1 MGMRPELQDMTV
13 SDWMDA
19 KLSMNSNSF
28 KQLINV
34 ARAGH
39 IQIPSIVVPNFN
51 PRITFISE
59 SDTAMYQRVK
69 DIEAVNTFNK
79 GVRNWG
85 EKVEALLK
93 QSAQSRFG
101 HEDRP
106 ISDEFP
112 RLSDSI
118 KLNLRFD
125 KQYKLETRSV
135 GFSVARHGV
144 YLHEGAGRG
153 YGGLTGSK
161 WTDRYNKKHTTN
173 PDSMGKMGTGNRT
186 AEYWFNDI
194 IRNNMPELADIV
206 ANYSLDIAV
215 NINSI
220 FLPE

>member
-1 MGMRPELQDMTV
+1 MNRELQDWTTA
-13 SDWMDA
+13 DWVQA
-19 KLSMNSNSF
+19 KTSMNANSF
-28 KQLINV
+28 KQLVRIS
-34 ARAGH
+34 RAGH
-39 IQIPSIVVPNFN
+39 IQIPSIVVPNYN

-69 DIEAVNTFNK
+69 DTEALNEFNSK
-79 GVRNWG
+79 VKAWG
-85 EKVEALLK
+85 EKVEAELK
-93 QSAQSRFG
+93 ASAQSRF
-101 HEDRP
+101 HHSDRD
-106 ISDEFP
+106 ITEEFP

-153 YGGLTGSK
+153 YGGLIGSK
-161 WTDRYNKKHTTN
+161 WTDKYGKQHTTAE
-173 PDSMGKMGTGNRT
+173 SSLGKMGTGSRQ
-186 AEYWFNDI
+186 AEYWFNDV

-206 ANYSLDIAV
+206 SNYSLDIII
-215 NINSI
+215 NMNSI